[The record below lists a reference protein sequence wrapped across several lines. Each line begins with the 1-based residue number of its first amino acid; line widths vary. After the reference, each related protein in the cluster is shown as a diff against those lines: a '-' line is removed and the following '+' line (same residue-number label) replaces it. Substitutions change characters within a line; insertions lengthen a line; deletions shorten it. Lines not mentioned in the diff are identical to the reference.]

1 MIAGTAFWNFWI
13 HYSPSS
19 PVFKARLSI
28 MRMKSI
34 KLNIL
39 TSMELI
45 ISLLIDVIIY
55 VIFGI
60 LMAHIARKKKRNPIR
75 WFLAGAIFGIYGF
88 IVLLILPSLQHTVC
102 YNIFIKFAPYH
113 ENEVNNV

>member
-45 ISLLIDVIIY
+45 ISLLIDVI
-55 VIFGI
+55 FGI

-75 WFLAGAIFGIYGF
+75 WFLAGAIFGVFGF